1 MREVVLRIFKITP
14 SKWTGLN
21 SPTGAF
27 TALTVNITGTT
38 NAVSDNKINTLSA
51 GCCNRSLQELVMII
65 FIQIV
70 FIPLFQAEQRQQ
82 L

>member
-1 MREVVLRIFKITP
+1 VNTDAGSGTKNIQNNTF

-38 NAVSDNKINTLSA
+38 NAVSDNKLTH
-51 GCCNRSLQELVMII
+51 
-65 FIQIV
+65 
-70 FIPLFQAEQRQQ
+70 
-82 L
+82 

>member
-1 MREVVLRIFKITP
+1 VNTDAGSGTKNIQNNTF

-51 GCCNRSLQELVMII
+51 GVL
-65 FIQIV
+65 
-70 FIPLFQAEQRQQ
+70 
-82 L
+82 